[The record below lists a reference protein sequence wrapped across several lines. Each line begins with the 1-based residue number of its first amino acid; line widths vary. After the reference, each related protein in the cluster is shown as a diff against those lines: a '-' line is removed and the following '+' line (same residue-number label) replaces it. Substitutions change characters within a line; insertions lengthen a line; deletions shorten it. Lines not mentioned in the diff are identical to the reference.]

1 MLRCPPPEPP
11 PPPVR
16 KEQCQFLNACTL
28 DQFLFSS
35 GMDDE
40 DDPSKTLDQLTDGG
54 IAVHKNMILILY
66 SSQNGAVILLFAINN
81 KSINQKDITGFW

>member
-1 MLRCPPPEPP
+1 
-11 PPPVR
+11 
-16 KEQCQFLNACTL
+16 
-28 DQFLFSS
+28 
-35 GMDDE
+35 MDDE

-81 KSINQKDITGFW
+81 KSINQKDITGFR